1 MGKASSTKKIQRVQ
15 RAGTRKVAGQR
26 RPLGFPL
33 ACLAIMVVGSVG
45 VWLAR
50 DAKQNVAFAAPVLN
64 QDHWHYAFGF
74 YQCDQ
79 YPDGLQKPTDATSDV
94 LGIHS
99 HGDGL
104 IHIHPFS
111 TSTAGKRATLGKFLE
126 QEGITMTADELTF
139 PASMGG
145 ATFKNGDTC
154 TIDGKKQKA
163 ELKVFVWPPQAS
175 AKVKPDVFTDDFDNI
190 RFTQDQGILSLAF
203 VPESVKKIPLPPSI
217 EALKDPLAAE
227 QGTPQP
233 DVGSTTVLPVPSTTV
248 PAASASTTA
257 APSVTTTAPAA
268 PTTTGG

>member
-15 RAGTRKVAGQR
+15 RAGTKKVAGQR
-26 RPLGFPL
+26 RPIGFPL
-33 ACLAIMVVGSVG
+33 AIAAIVVLGSVG
-45 VWLAR
+45 IWLAR
-50 DAKQNVAFAAPVLN
+50 ESKVSVADAAPVIN

-74 YQCDQ
+74 YQCDS

-217 EALKDPLAAE
+217 DALKAPADLNE
-227 QGTPQP
+227 GTPQP
-233 DVGSTTVLPVPSTTV
+233 DVSSTVVPGAPSTTA
-248 PAASASTTA
+248 PAASASTTT
-257 APSVTTTAPAA
+257 PSASTTAPAA
-268 PTTTGG
+268 STTTGG